1 MTVKVVTTMN
11 AAGWNQT
18 GGKMVESF
26 RKQWPADVELI
37 VYAEGFTVPAY
48 MGATTRKLPV
58 WQGEFKTRHAGNRIA
73 NGQTPSRYD
82 YRFDAV
88 KFSHKIGAV
97 VDAGLAQGDG
107 VMIWLDADTFTH
119 APVSHKWLQ
128 DLFPEPSYIAWLD
141 RLNHYPECGFV
152 MYRCGHAA
160 HRKAM
165 EGLRGYYTMD
175 RVLSL
180 PQTHDCWVLQHLVD
194 GMVKAGHIEKPVSL
208 SGDPTWS
215 HPFVNGPLGAC
226 MDHMKGDR
234 KKRGRS
240 SKWDTRVRRT
250 EPYWRAKGA

>member
-1 MTVKVVTTMN
+1 MIRVVTTMN

-26 RKQWPADVELI
+26 RRHWPADVELV
-37 VYAEGFTVPAY
+37 VYAEGFKVPDY
-48 MGATTRKLPV
+48 MGATIRKLPS
-58 WQGEFKTRHAGNRIA
+58 WQDEFKIRHKDSRTA
-73 NGQTPSRYD
+73 NGQMPSRYD

-88 KFSHKIGAV
+88 KFSHKVGAV
-97 VDAGLAQGDG
+97 VDAGLAQNSG

-119 APVSHKWLQ
+119 SPVTHKWLES
-128 DLFPEPSYIAWLD
+128 LFPEPAYIAWLN
-141 RLNHYPECGFV
+141 RINHYPECGFV
-152 MYRCGHAA
+152 MYRCGHRSHVA
-160 HRKAM
+160 AM
-165 EGLRGYYTMD
+165 EAMRKYYTSD
-175 RVLSL
+175 RVLTL
-180 PQTHDCWVLQHLVD
+180 PQTHDSWLLQHVIE
-194 GMVKAGHIEKPVSL
+194 GMARAGEIEPPVSL

-250 EPYWRAKGA
+250 EPYWRVKGA